1 MQKKK
6 RDTFLT
12 CFLILLI
19 INAVVV
25 VSISPYL
32 TFKPSNYHAY
42 NYNFVWDECGIQLS
56 KNIFSGETHYKIKEV
71 PIREFVA
78 CRRYQGG
85 IGAGHDPILM
95 VRKGFEPQI
104 TLDITS
110 AELYLGTDPQ
120 YFSEEEWRSL
130 ASSIK
135 KIEIAKVGED
145 MARELASQVMSG
157 STAYIERND
166 LPEFPMPISNDEHY
180 MLMLQFEVEE
190 YDNIL
195 WLAKIVHSG
204 DAYYVEII
212 TSRWITNQYLPCSE
226 ELSKLIDEV
235 VRKYGLILPANG

>member
-25 VSISPYL
+25 VIISPYL
-32 TFKPSNYHAY
+32 TFTPNNYRAY
-42 NYNFVWDECGIQLS
+42 NYNLVWDECGIQIRKS
-56 KNIFSGETHYKIKEV
+56 IFPGETHYKIKEV

-104 TLDITS
+104 TLDVTS
-110 AELYLGTDPQ
+110 AELYLGTDPW

-135 KIEIAKVGED
+135 KLGVTKLGED
-145 MARELASQVMSG
+145 IARELAQQIMSD

-166 LPEFPMPISNDEHY
+166 LSEISMPISNDEHY
-180 MLMLQFEVEE
+180 MLMLQFESEE

-204 DAYYVEII
+204 DAYYIEII
-212 TSRWITNQYLPCSE
+212 TAGRIKQYLPCSE
-226 ELSKLIDEV
+226 ELSQLIDEIV
-235 VRKYGLILPANG
+235 IEYGLTSPANG

>member
-1 MQKKK
+1 MRPKN
-6 RDTFLT
+6 TFLN

-19 INAVVV
+19 INALVV
-25 VSISPYL
+25 VSIAPYL
-32 TFKPSNYHAY
+32 TFKPSNYRDY
-42 NYNFVWDECGIQLS
+42 NYNLVWDECGIQLG
-56 KNIFSGETHYKIKEV
+56 KNIFAGETHCKIKKV

-85 IGAGHDPILM
+85 IGAGHDHIVM
-95 VRKGFEPQI
+95 VKKGFEPRI

-110 AELYLGTDPQ
+110 AELYLGADPQ

-130 ASSIK
+130 TSSIK
-135 KIEIAKVGED
+135 KVEIAKLGED
-145 MARELASQVMSG
+145 MARELASQVISD
-157 STAYIERND
+157 STAYIERKD

-180 MLMLQFEVEE
+180 MLMLQFRLEE

-204 DAYYVEII
+204 DAYYLEII
-212 TSRWITNQYLPCSE
+212 TSRWIINQYLPCSD

-235 VRKYGLILPANG
+235 VLEYELILSAND